1 MDICLEQENNRILA
15 SIKKHELNLIVGQA
29 NELRTIFVILIGE
42 QKLL

>member
-1 MDICLEQENNRILA
+1 MMIYAWN
-15 SIKKHELNLIVGQA
+15 KKTTGYELNLIVGKA

>member
-1 MDICLEQENNRILA
+1 MDICLEQENNRNLA
-15 SIKKHELNLIVGQA
+15 SIKKHELNLIVGKA